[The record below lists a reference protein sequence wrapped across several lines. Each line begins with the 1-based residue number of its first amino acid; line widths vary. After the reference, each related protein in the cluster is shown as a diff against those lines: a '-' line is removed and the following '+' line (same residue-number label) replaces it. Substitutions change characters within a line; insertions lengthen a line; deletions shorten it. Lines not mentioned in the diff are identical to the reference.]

1 MSIRS
6 KILSTQ
12 LHAAQTQACALM
24 ESFGS
29 LMTHLREGISDAEQ
43 DLEGGADLCASD
55 ALEVLAQMES
65 EISMVQACIVK
76 GTDFPTA

>member
-1 MSIRS
+1 MSVVS
-6 KILSTQ
+6 KIYLQ
-12 LHAAQTQACALM
+12 GLKDAQQQACALL

-55 ALEVLAQMES
+55 ALEVLSQMES
-65 EISMVQACIVK
+65 EISSIQACVSKCIH
-76 GTDFPTA
+76 FPKE